1 MTDKPD
7 QNAQQQQQKPVDDDY
22 KAKYEALF
30 AACGKA
36 NGERKYLL
44 QAVSKDINALLKI
57 ICEPDPP
64 GCSGPIPT
72 EKLADLLVKVQ
83 QANAEKQAT
92 LQALVKDLNVLM
104 QKMCDP
110 DPPGCSTF
118 P

>member
-7 QNAQQQQQKPVDDDY
+7 QNAQQPVDEDY
-22 KAKYEALF
+22 KAKYEALY

-36 NGERKYLL
+36 NGERKKLL
-44 QAVSKDINALLKI
+44 VVISKDIGALLKI

-83 QANAEKQAT
+83 QANAEKQAK
-92 LQALVKDLNVLM
+92 LQTIVNEVNVLM

-110 DPPGCSTF
+110 DPPGCSNF

>member
-83 QANAEKQAT
+83 QANAEKQVK
-92 LQALVKDLNVLM
+92 LQALIKDLNVLM

-110 DPPGCSTF
+110 DPPGCSQF

>member
-7 QNAQQQQQKPVDDDY
+7 QNAQQQQQPPPVDDY

-36 NGERKYLL
+36 NGERKKLL
-44 QAVSKDINALLKI
+44 VVISKDIGALLKI

-83 QANAEKQAT
+83 QANAEKQAK
-92 LQALVKDLNVLM
+92 LQAIVNEVNVLM

-110 DPPGCSTF
+110 DPPGCSNF